1 MLVLNKVILIACL
14 SLLLTACNARVEAM
28 KETIAYSIY
37 GAPDVE
43 LSEAEIANLKYASQ
57 YVKLKEQPRAMVVL
71 GFDDNNDYHWLSG
84 ENEVIV
90 TRYGRLIRTT
100 GLAKDSSNVHYDIRH
115 VKNTDSDPLVCW
127 VQQSNYQSCPKTWS
141 TEVEVGNGSQA
152 KRYALKTT
160 IINTTEDTIT
170 LQNGEQVNAIKVV
183 ESATATSSNK
193 THQFK
198 NIFWL
203 DKTKQRVLK
212 SEQGLVPGFPFV
224 KMEELKPYPKDLK
237 VRQ

>member
-1 MLVLNKVILIACL
+1 
-14 SLLLTACNARVEAM
+14 M
-28 KETIAYSIY
+28 KETITYSIY

-71 GFDDNNDYHWLSG
+71 GFDDSKDYHWLSG

-100 GLAKDSSNVHYDIRH
+100 GLAKDSSNVRYDIRY
-115 VKNTDSDPLVCW
+115 VKSTDNDPLACW
-127 VQQSNYQSCPKTWS
+127 VQQLNYQSCPKTWS

-152 KRYALKTT
+152 KRYTVTT
-160 IINTTEDTIT
+160 EITNTTEDTVT

-183 ESATATSSNK
+183 ESATATSNSK
-193 THQFK
+193 AHQFK
-198 NIFWL
+198 NTFWL

-212 SEQGLVPGFPFV
+212 SEQGLVPGFPLLT
-224 KMEELKPYPKDLK
+224 MEELKPYPKDLK